1 MGGVREG
8 EKTSHHA
15 EQDRPNRFPCGAG
28 RSDQK
33 VASSVGLWLEAA
45 PLRPPP
51 ASRRVLSWG
60 SGLCTFPAVVG
71 GYKRAVGRCS
81 GLCPR
86 PCCTL
91 RSCRGQSLPK
101 QRASYTLPALLH
113 HALRAPTVLQYA
125 AGFWPEM
132 FTRSHPQNVS
142 LKWLRYQQDNG
153 KAKHGEDSAWF
164 SAWWVRKG

>member
-51 ASRRVLSWG
+51 ASRRVWAEDPGSAPSQRWSEGTNGLSGGVRGCAQGLAAHWG
-60 SGLCTFPAVVG
+60 AAEI
-71 GYKRAVGRCS
+71 RA
-81 GLCPR
+81 
-86 PCCTL
+86 
-91 RSCRGQSLPK
+91 
-101 QRASYTLPALLH
+101 YYALLCFTTH
-113 HALRAPTVLQYA
+113 WALLWHSSMLL
-125 AGFWPEM
+125 GFWAET
-132 FTRSHPQNVS
+132 FTRSHTQNVF
-142 LKWLRYQQDNG
+142 LKWLCYQQDNG
-153 KAKHGEDSAWF
+153 WAKHGEDSTAWF